1 MDVPMELSKVLI
13 TELGDR
19 QAIVLREKDGQ
30 RSFPIMIGILEAR
43 AIRQRIHEP
52 DFIRP
57 LTHDLLGN
65 MMSALGGRLEKI
77 VINDM
82 RRLHPSDNTQTF
94 IATLYVRQ
102 GDRLI
107 EVDSRPSDAIAL
119 GVGFDT
125 PIFVAEEV
133 LTEVLREP
141 TSQER
146 AEMLRQGMSILTHQ
160 IDELQGRLG
169 DETFLA
175 HAPPAVIEEVRT
187 KLTEMKNEYDAIDQV
202 LKKFG

>member
-19 QAIVLREKDGQ
+19 QAIVLREKNGQ

-43 AIRQRIHEP
+43 AIRQRLHEP
-52 DFIRP
+52 DFVRP

-65 MMSALGGRLEKI
+65 MMGALGGRLEKI
-77 VINDM
+77 VINDI
-82 RRLHPSDNTQTF
+82 RKLHPSDNGQTF
-94 IATLYVRQ
+94 IATLHVRQ

-133 LTEVLREP
+133 LTEILREP
-141 TSQER
+141 TTRER
-146 AEMLRQGMSILTHQ
+146 AEMLREGMSILTQQ
-160 IDELQGRLG
+160 IDELESRLG
-169 DETFLA
+169 DEAFLDQ
-175 HAPPAVIEEVRT
+175 APPAVIDEVRR
-187 KLTEMKNEYDAIDQV
+187 KLAEMKNEYDAIDEV
-202 LKKFG
+202 LRKFG